1 MTALLIDTLS
11 FATQLRTTGFTS
23 QQSDGLARAL
33 YDSVLDKIATKQDV
47 GGLKQDVGILK
58 QDVDVLKSDVGILK
72 QDVQVLKSD
81 VGILKQDVDVLKKDV
96 VEIKQDLKDFRQ
108 EFEVFGVTTK
118 KEFAAIDDRFTI
130 KLAEMKTEMIKW
142 FVGGL
147 FGTSALILGVLKLTP

>member
-47 GGLKQDVGILK
+47 GGLKQ
-58 QDVDVLKSDVGILK
+58 DVGILK